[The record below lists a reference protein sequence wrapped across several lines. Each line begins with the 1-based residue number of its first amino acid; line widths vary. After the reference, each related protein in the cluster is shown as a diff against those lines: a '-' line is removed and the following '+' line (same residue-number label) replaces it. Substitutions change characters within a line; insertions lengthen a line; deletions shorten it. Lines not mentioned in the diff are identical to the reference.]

1 MEEDE
6 VNEDEI
12 DVINIIDILSVL
24 PEHNAD
30 YESHSREQPPNKECK
45 THGKSVDDVLTRP
58 RYVNTPPIY
67 SFNFICLGRGE
78 ITNDLS
84 RMPRNYNRKTEIKYR
99 LEDLKKAIKD
109 VKNKTFSLSQASL
122 AYSVPKTTL
131 FDYCKKEFITQP
143 RGGRKCIFSDAQEKE
158 LKEYIVKCSQV
169 FYGLTIEMVRKIA
182 FKFAER
188 NKLTHKFNRKTQLAG
203 KDWYYSFIK
212 RHSNIS
218 LRKPEPTSLNSIN
231 GFNAT
236 EVKMFFENLETLQKT
251 YHFDPN
257 HIYNVDET
265 GISNVQRN
273 SKILALKGQKQVG
286 MATSAEEGSTTT
298 VVCAFSASGKG
309 GNADMLATVSDS
321 GWINENL
328 FVDWLNHFIS
338 FAKPTKDEPVLL
350 ILDNHEIHISF
361 DCYLL
366 CRGNAIVLLSL
377 PPHTSHR
384 MQPLDLTYFGPLKSA
399 YNRECD
405 IFMAANIGRRITQY
419 EVVELFTKPF
429 NRLSNIEKAANG
441 FRAAGIYPL
450 DPTKFNDFFPIS
462 IVTHETSLLDNIQSS
477 ESVQTSDTQAK
488 SSEVLVNLSLNPS
501 SVGLSPDV
509 NIAPELVLNRS
520 NQSISLLNIVSVP
533 NLPKRKT
540 RESLRKKHS
549 TIITSSPMKDFL
561 EDKQQKK
568 SMKEQEVKQTAEKYH
583 DPPTEDWIKCYK
595 CKSWYHEKCTSCAST
610 SRGFLC
616 DFCYE

>member
-1 MEEDE
+1 M
-6 VNEDEI
+6 
-12 DVINIIDILSVL
+12 
-24 PEHNAD
+24 
-30 YESHSREQPPNKECK
+30 
-45 THGKSVDDVLTRP
+45 
-58 RYVNTPPIY
+58 
-67 SFNFICLGRGE
+67 
-78 ITNDLS
+78 
-84 RMPRNYNRKTEIKYR
+84 
-99 LEDLKKAIKD
+99 
-109 VKNKTFSLSQASL
+109 KNKTFSLSQASL

-158 LKEYIVKCSQV
+158 LKKYIVKCSQV

-203 KDWYYSFIK
+203 KDWYYSFVK

-218 LRKPEPTSLNSIN
+218 LRKPEPTSLNRIN

-236 EVKMFFENLETLQKT
+236 EVKIFFENLETLQKT

-286 MATSAEEGSTTT
+286 MATSAERGSTTT
-298 VVCAFSASGKG
+298 VVCAFSASGKYIPPFFVFKRKRMNNQLLRG

-338 FAKPTKDEPVLL
+338 FAKPNKDKPVLL
-350 ILDNHEIHISF
+350 ILDNHESHISL

-366 CRGNAIVLLSL
+366 CRGNGIVLLSL

-477 ESVQTSDTQAK
+477 ESVQSSDTQAK

-501 SVGLSPDV
+501 SVSLSPDV

-549 TIITSSPMKDFL
+549 TIVTSSPMKDFL

-568 SMKEQEVKQTAEKYH
+568 SMKEQEVKQTAESISGISYQEKGVLVEKANDRVNMPYQIRKRAAYRKELQNSAKKKGSLAGYFSSQNVT
-583 DPPTEDWIKCYK
+583 DKTLSEVEKKDEVIKDDNSFN
-595 CKSWYHEKCTSCAST
+595 KSLSCEVDQT
-610 SRGFLC
+610 NLKEC
-616 DFCYE
+616 DFKDEGKRYDIAKLLRRNQELSPHELYK